1 MLATLSS
8 RLLDVSV
15 EYQRAEDPSIIVEV
29 DGLRLPDAGVAA
41 RLAGLCGR
49 ICGALGEDVRTLSH
63 ALLALEEAAD
73 GEDDDAPA
81 HKAPRAQHTAHRRPR
96 RRVGLRPRPTPA
108 PACDTLLLPSP
119 RSGVPAI
126 VLSPAPPAACP
137 AGARTPWQDAAF
149 GARLAVP
156 GHPAFNA
163 AHPPL
168 LAFDAAHPPL
178 LAFDAAHPRA
188 LPGRPDAWAWRAGR
202 WVALLPGLDAQA
214 ARGLFSRPVAVRRRA
229 ARRR

>member
-1 MLATLSS
+1 
-8 RLLDVSV
+8 
-15 EYQRAEDPSIIVEV
+15 
-29 DGLRLPDAGVAA
+29 AA

-63 ALLALEEAAD
+63 ALLALEEDAPEAAD
-73 GEDDDAPA
+73 APAPA
-81 HKAPRAQHTAHRRPR
+81 HKAPRAQHTAHRRLR
-96 RRVGLRPRPTPA
+96 RRVGLRPRPTPTSTPTA
-108 PACDTLLLPSP
+108 ASDTLLLPSP

-149 GARLAVP
+149 GARLVVP

-168 LAFDAAHPPL
+168 LA
-178 LAFDAAHPRA
+178 RA

-229 ARRR
+229 ARRSLSTRIWRCTLVRGGC